1 MAEADDIHY
10 QSACIW
16 RTPSLQRPNH
26 AYGRGQNHSTKTGGR
41 KGGLEGGRE
50 AGGRDSQKTPRSETV
65 MSLMS
70 ELLSARRWTRT
81 VDRSRGVNAPFAC
94 LAPNSNPVPGVR
106 LTIAAIA
113 VAKKKHHKSLI
124 DAATHITYIVCM

>member
-1 MAEADDIHY
+1 MHLAHSVITTAESRVRA
-10 QSACIW
+10 
-16 RTPSLQRPNH
+16 RTEPFD
-26 AYGRGQNHSTKTGGR
+26 QN
-41 KGGLEGGRE
+41 GRE
-50 AGGRDSQKTPRSETV
+50 EGRTGAWREGERRAGETAKKKPRSETV

-70 ELLSARRWTRT
+70 ELLSARRWT

-94 LAPNSNPVPGVR
+94 LAPDSNPVPGVR

>member
-1 MAEADDIHY
+1 
-10 QSACIW
+10 
-16 RTPSLQRPNH
+16 
-26 AYGRGQNHSTKTGGR
+26 
-41 KGGLEGGRE
+41 
-50 AGGRDSQKTPRSETV
+50 

-70 ELLSARRWTRT
+70 ELLSARRWT

-94 LAPNSNPVPGVR
+94 LAPDSNPVPGVR

-124 DAATHITYIVCM
+124 DAATHITYIVCSRLILGNYNLLNANSRYLQRLFSKKHE

>member
-1 MAEADDIHY
+1 MHAFGALRHYNGRITRVGAD
-10 QSACIW
+10 
-16 RTPSLQRPNH
+16 RTIRPK
-26 AYGRGQNHSTKTGGR
+26 R
-41 KGGLEGGRE
+41 EGGRE
-50 AGGRDSQKTPRSETV
+50 DWREGERRAGETAKKKPRSETV

-70 ELLSARRWTRT
+70 ELLSARRWT

-94 LAPNSNPVPGVR
+94 LAPDSNPVPGVR